1 MDIYFDKLLN
11 NLIPGD
17 NNFPCFT
24 KIHNYKKI
32 YAIIYYQLDNKDSII
47 FNSLLMIIKNCN
59 NSNLKIK
66 KFSKDNKQ
74 LFYKILDQIYLFYY
88 SNYSVLSII
97 NKLGYKY
104 NSSPLNN
111 GYEVL
116 KYDYNINHIKG
127 CYKDPS

>member
-1 MDIYFDKLLN
+1 MDVYFDKLLN

-24 KIHNYKKI
+24 KIHNYEKI
-32 YAIIYYQLDNKDSII
+32 YPIIYYQLDNNDSII
-47 FNSLLMIIKNCN
+47 FNSLLNIIKKSN
-59 NSNLKIK
+59 NNNLKIK

-88 SNYSVLSII
+88 SNSSVISII

-111 GYEVL
+111 GYQVL